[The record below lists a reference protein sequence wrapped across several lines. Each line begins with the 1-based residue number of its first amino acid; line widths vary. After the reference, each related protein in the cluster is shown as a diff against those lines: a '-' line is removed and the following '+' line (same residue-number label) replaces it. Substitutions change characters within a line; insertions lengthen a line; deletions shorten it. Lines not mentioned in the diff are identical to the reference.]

1 MRVKKVAAALLCAA
15 LISGMTGMTAL
26 AVVETKIS
34 SVSLVVEAD
43 MEVGQNIQDQ
53 EIEVTPKSDKY
64 SAGEYE
70 FLNTGFSWSE
80 EDIPVVKVSIYAED
94 GYKFAVSKDKI
105 TLKGATFVDYSR
117 EDESHTLV
125 ITMQLPPLAEQ
136 TSAIEQA
143 AWTSTTGVSWSQ
155 STGAGSYEV
164 KLYRDGKT
172 VGTTK
177 TTAGN
182 SYDFSAAMTK
192 AGTYF
197 YRVRPVNRLKPENK
211 GEWVESPSRYIDNDT
226 AAAIY
231 QNGSPAGEWKQDE
244 SGWWY
249 RNGDG
254 TYTVSNW
261 QQIDGAWYF
270 FNERGYMATGWE
282 DWNGKRNYS
291 DAADG
296 KMLVNTTPPD
306 GYTVGADGALVQ

>member
-231 QNGSPAGEWKQDE
+231 QNGSLRASGSRMNPDGGTETGMEPTPSPTGSRLTVHGTSLMSGDTWPPAGWT
-244 SGWWY
+244 G
-249 RNGDG
+249 
-254 TYTVSNW
+254 TVSG
-261 QQIDGAWYF
+261 I
-270 FNERGYMATGWE
+270 T
-282 DWNGKRNYS
+282 
-291 DAADG
+291 
-296 KMLVNTTPPD
+296 VTPLMVRCWSIRQRLTD
-306 GYTVGADGALVQ
+306 IR